1 MDLPDSKDLA
11 DRLGMSKFDKGFWL
25 VGMALMAFGLL
36 RFAHFKDPI
45 WLLQSLIGVAMVGYL
60 VFKRFTKK

>member
-11 DRLGMSKFDKGFWL
+11 DRLGMNKFDKGFWL

-45 WLLQSLIGVAMVGYL
+45 WLLQSLAGVAMVGYL